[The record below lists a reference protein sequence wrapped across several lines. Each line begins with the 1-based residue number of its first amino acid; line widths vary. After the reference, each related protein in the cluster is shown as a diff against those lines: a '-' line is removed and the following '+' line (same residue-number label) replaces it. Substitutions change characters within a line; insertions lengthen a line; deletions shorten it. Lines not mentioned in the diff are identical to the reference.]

1 VVGPVGPVVSESL
14 QDGSVDRPHATR
26 PCEDDHVTPTFT
38 AGPAASRSLPTRR
51 VLLRRAGV
59 LALTAAVAAT
69 GACGLR
75 VGGGSPA
82 SLPTASAQEA
92 VRDSLARQATLIGS
106 TADVVARSQDAEQ
119 SALTDAIAASA
130 ATQLEAL
137 GGVWDPWATPVPTTY
152 ETVAPLPS
160 AAADAD
166 TTDLTAALVDGAAMA
181 REAAAACD
189 DPGTARLYASLAVAW
204 SLQGLRLD
212 GTAMEVSGRDA
223 AAVTEALPGELLAA
237 YDAARYALEE
247 VGARS
252 TGASRSRAA
261 ADAGYAK
268 AVVSAAVAAGSEDT
282 RLAAYA
288 APTQAADSATSID
301 VTWARQVWLRVEK
314 TELAGVVASGGDAT
328 EAAIDA
334 ALDAALRARAWGAN
348 VDAPLPGYAD

>member
-1 VVGPVGPVVSESL
+1 M
-14 QDGSVDRPHATR
+14 
-26 PCEDDHVTPTFT
+26 
-38 AGPAASRSLPTRR
+38 
-51 VLLRRAGV
+51 LRRAGV

-75 VGGGSPA
+75 VGEGSPA
-82 SLPTASAQEA
+82 SLPTTPAQEV
-92 VRDSLARQATLIGS
+92 VRDGLARQATLIGS
-106 TADVVARSQDAEQ
+106 TAEVIARSGVPQ
-119 SALTDAIAASA
+119 SAQADVIATA
-130 ATQLEAL
+130 AQNQLEAL

-204 SLQGLRLD
+204 SLRALQLD
-212 GTAMEVSGRDA
+212 GKAVETAGRDA
-223 AAVTEALPGELLAA
+223 AALSEPLPGALLAA

-247 VGARS
+247 VAARA
-252 TGASRSRAA
+252 TGADRTRAE
-261 ADAGYAK
+261 ADVAYAK
-268 AVVSAAVAAGSEDT
+268 ALVSASLALGGEDT

-301 VTWARQVWLRVEK
+301 VTWARQVWLAVEE
-314 TELAGVVASGGDAT
+314 TELAGVTAAGGEAT

-334 ALDAALRARAWGAN
+334 ALEAALRARAWGAG